1 MSERNSGI
9 LDDAIEARMGD
20 DAWSSSM
27 ARRVLGKRKTII
39 RRRMAGGIALAICA
53 VIAGYLLFPA
63 GTPAPSAYESLISS
77 QVDGTYGAVFTSAS
91 ASSAGDGAPFADID
105 SLVDSALARR

>member
-9 LDDAIEARMGD
+9 LDGAIEARLGD
-20 DAWSSSM
+20 DAWSASVAHS
-27 ARRVLGKRKTII
+27 VLGKRKTIV
-39 RRRMAGGIALAICA
+39 RRRMAGGLALVFCA

-63 GTPAPSAYESLISS
+63 GSPGPSAYDNLISS
-77 QVDGTYGAVFTSAS
+77 QVNGTYGMVFTSAS
-91 ASSAGDGAPFADID
+91 ASSGAESAPFADVD